1 MIIQHWKTRGGK
13 YEIVV
18 EQIANTH
25 ITHLAEGFSYEAR
38 FLTNGI
44 QRGHSLRNT
53 RVAMDKCVTQHVV
66 AARAVDGINYILQEL
81 SHV

>member
-18 EQIANTH
+18 YKQRCTFHSINQE
-25 ITHLAEGFSYEAR
+25 FYYEAR
-38 FLTNGI
+38 LLTNGV
-44 QRGHSLRNT
+44 QRGHSIRST
-53 RVAMDKCVTQHVV
+53 RVAMDKCVTHHV
-66 AARAVDGINYILQEL
+66 AQARAVDGINYILQEL